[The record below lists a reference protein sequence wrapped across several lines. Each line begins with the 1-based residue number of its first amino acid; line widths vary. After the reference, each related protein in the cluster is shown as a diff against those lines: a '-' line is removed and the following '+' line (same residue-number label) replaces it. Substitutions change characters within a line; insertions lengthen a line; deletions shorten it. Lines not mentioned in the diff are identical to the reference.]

1 MTEDE
6 LDRLAE
12 KVAKKLAPL
21 RAGYIIPLFISV
33 PVPSIGV
40 PYNTPVPGTDMTPTS
55 SMRPYWENW
64 GKRWVSF

>member
-21 RAGYIIPLFISV
+21 IAGYIIPLFISV

-40 PYNTPVPGTDMTPTS
+40 PYTPVPSTVMTPTS
-55 SMRPYWENW
+55 SMRPYWEESI
-64 GKRWVSF
+64 GEWVSF